1 MQLRNSRYM
10 QRGATKSLHQLGDSK
25 GSLLMLLVAFLW
37 SLTSTFDKMG
47 MAASPTLAVYLG
59 VQRAM
64 VAVPCVLYLLVKDL
78 ASFRCVRCLLSNVAH
93 LHNTALL
100 RSVAA
105 PPVKFQRTLHITTY
119 QIQSVL
125 ICI

>member
-78 ASFRCVRCLLSNVAH
+78 ASFRCVRCLLSKPLFFTAQLCCGLL
-93 LHNTALL
+93 LHRLSSANARFT
-100 RSVAA
+100 SPHTKYKV
-105 PPVKFQRTLHITTY
+105 
-119 QIQSVL
+119 
-125 ICI
+125 